1 MIRKEESLEYHSGK
15 KAGKIEIKPTK
26 PCLSPREM
34 RMAYLP
40 GAAYP
45 SLEISQNSANA
56 FNYTNRGNLVGVV
69 TNGSSVPGLGNI
81 GALAAKPMLEGMAVL
96 FKRLADIDVYDLE
109 LDTNDPDKFIET
121 IKLLLPTFGAINLK
135 DIKAPEGLYIYD
147 KLRNELN
154 IPVFHENLYG
164 TAIVAIAALINALEL
179 VNKNIEDVKI
189 VLCGAGTV
197 GIGCA
202 RLLKKLGAKPDNLFI
217 YDIKGLL
224 TPDRHD
230 LFEHQIEFV
239 NNSDSKD
246 LEAGMKGADVFI
258 GASSGNILTTEMI
271 LTMNRFPI
279 VFPLATPEPEISYEE
294 AKSCRQD
301 IIVATGLGQN
311 PNAVLDILS
320 FPYIL
325 RGALDVQATS
335 ITEEMM
341 LAASRALAELAREE
355 ILEEV
360 ERAYGYE
367 HFSFGPEYL
376 LPKPVDPRIL
386 VWESAAVAD
395 MAVKQNIAQKEI
407 VKENYQKNLTIRH
420 GTGRDTMRQL
430 LLRTPQQNLKVVFTE
445 GTNETILRASRV
457 LMDENIAQPILLGNE
472 EEIYKLAEKIDLDLG
487 GVQVADPHHSIHYE
501 TYVEEFFKMRQRN
514 GVTRQAA
521 AERILNKDHFASMML
536 HCGDT
541 DMMIA
546 GLSTHYSDTLRTI
559 LEIIGTAPG
568 ISRIASHYLM
578 LLPKDAVLLADCAVN
593 INPNAEELA
602 EIALLTANM
611 SKTLGIEPKVAMLSF
626 SNFGSVIHPSVKKI
640 KRATEIAK
648 SKNPE
653 LIIDGEMQMVTARDA
668 ATRKKYFPFTKLDSD
683 ANVLIFPDLQSA
695 NLAMHS
701 LQCLGEAVAIGPVL
715 LGTRLPAHLLQYNA
729 TVEEVVNLTTIAM
742 VEAVAR
748 KKANKN

>member
-1 MIRKEESLEYHSGK
+1 MIRKEESLEYHSSERP
-15 KAGKIEIKPTK
+15 GKIEVKPTK

-34 RMAYLP
+34 RMAYIP

-45 SLEISQNSANA
+45 ALEISKDPFKA
-56 FNYTNRGNLVGVV
+56 FDYTNRGNLVGVV
-69 TNGSSVPGLGNI
+69 TNGSAVPGLGNV
-81 GALAAKPMLEGMAVL
+81 GAQAAKPMLEGMAIL
-96 FKRLADIDVYDLE
+96 FKRLADIDVFDLE
-109 LDTNDPDKFIET
+109 IDTNNPDKFIEA

-147 KLRNELN
+147 KLRTELN

-179 VNKNIEDVKI
+179 VNKKIGNVKI
-189 VLCGAGTV
+189 VLCGV
-197 GIGCA
+197 GNVGLGCA
-202 RLLKKLGAKPDNLFI
+202 RLLIKLGALRENLFL
-217 YDIKGLL
+217 YDVKGLL
-224 TPDRHD
+224 TPDRDD
-230 LFEHQIEFV
+230 LFEHQKEFV
-239 NNSDSKD
+239 NNSKLLH
-246 LEAGMKGADVFI
+246 LEEGINGSDVFI
-258 GASSGNILTTEMI
+258 GASSGSILTTDMI
-271 LTMNRFPI
+271 HTMNRFPI

-294 AKSCRQD
+294 AKNCRKD

-311 PNAVLDILS
+311 PNAILDNLS

-376 LPKPVDPRIL
+376 LPKPIDPRIL
-386 VWESAAVAD
+386 VWESAAVAE
-395 MAVKQNIAQKEI
+395 MAVKQNIAQKKI
-407 VKENYQKNLTIRH
+407 VKEHYQKSLTIKH

-430 LLRTPQQNLKVVFTE
+430 LLRTPKQNLKVTFTE
-445 GTNETILRASRV
+445 GSNETILRASRV
-457 LMDENIAQPILLGNE
+457 LIDENIAQPILLGNE
-472 EEIYKLAEKIDLDLG
+472 DEITQLAEKLDLDLS
-487 GVQVADPHHSIHYE
+487 GVQISNPQHSVHYD

-514 GVTRQAA
+514 GITRQAA
-521 AERILNKDHFASMML
+521 SERIYNKDHFAAMML
-536 HCGDT
+536 HCNDT

-559 LEIIGTAPG
+559 IEIIGTAPG
-568 ISRIASHYLM
+568 ISRLSSHYLM

-593 INPNAEELA
+593 INPTAEELA

-611 SKTLGIEPKVAMLSF
+611 GKTLGIEPKVAMLSF
-626 SNFGSVIHPSVKKI
+626 SNFGSVIHQSVKKI
-640 KRATEIAK
+640 KKATEIAK
-648 SKNPE
+648 AKDPS
-653 LIIDGEMQMVTARDA
+653 LVIDGEMQMVTARNEEI
-668 ATRKKYFPFTKLDSD
+668 RKKYFPFNKLDSD

-748 KKANKN
+748 KTD